1 MAGVHIRC
9 IPVSFYESRENDMG
23 KQSGK
28 KVIRTMKPGTRKFP
42 YPVTITF
49 TSGIRAIYL
58 RISRTGK
65 VLVSAPAVMPLKKV
79 EDFVFSKDTW
89 IKEKLAQMPDIPHY
103 RYVSGEKHYFLG
115 HEYPIAYY
123 QNTVSFVTVH
133 EGRLCIVITARTKDF
148 PGAYKKLMKE
158 ELQKVIEKYIKIW
171 APRMGVNP
179 SSFNIRILKSRWG
192 SCNVATGELTFALDL
207 ITKPE
212 ECIESVVVHELNHLL
227 ETGHTPRFHALM
239 ARWLPDYK
247 ERTKKLYE
255 YPREFI

>member
-1 MAGVHIRC
+1 MKNSNVITRRAKAGH
-9 IPVSFYESRENDMG
+9 
-23 KQSGK
+23 
-28 KVIRTMKPGTRKFP
+28 GTKGYP
-42 YPVTITF
+42 YPVTISF
-49 TSGIRAIYL
+49 DSMVKSIYL
-58 RISRTGK
+58 RITGK
-65 VLVSAPAVMPLKKV
+65 GRVRVTAPAGLTVKEV
-79 EDFVFSKDTW
+79 ESFIDSKDAW
-89 IKEKLAQMPDIPHY
+89 IKEKLAQMPDIPQYHY
-103 RYVSGEKHYFLG
+103 ISGEKHYFLG
-115 HEYPIAYY
+115 REYPIDYY

-133 EGRLCIVITARTKDF
+133 EGRLCIVITSRTKDF

-158 ELQKVIEKYIKIW
+158 ELKKVIGKYIKIW

-179 SSFNIRILKSRWG
+179 SSFNVRILKSRWG

-207 ITKPE
+207 VTKPE

-239 ARWLPDYK
+239 AHWLPDYK